1 MTAVRQVF
9 TYTVSPYILSE
20 ALRNIKSQEKTD
32 FPQNGITVQDLLFA
46 QGYSRRLIID
56 LKALPDGLTVEGHRV
71 CTPYVLQPGQTLTV
85 TLPPERDSP
94 HIEPVCLPFPIVYE
108 DEHLMILNKP
118 SGMPIHPS
126 QGNHDNSL
134 ANSAAW
140 YFRQKSLPFTFRV
153 INRLDRDTTGLLI
166 LAKHS
171 LSACILSDMIKKR
184 EIHRT
189 YLAAVQGCP
198 VPESGII
205 CAPISRVDGS
215 TIERHVDFIHGE
227 QAITHYQVL
236 YTNPSSDISLVKL
249 HLETGRTHQIRVHMK
264 YLGFPLLGD
273 FLYYPDFSRIRRQSL
288 HSWKLEFAHPITK
301 EPLAFTAA
309 VPDDMQCFLPEGKE
323 RKPFTVPDEVLWDSD
338 F

>member
-1 MTAVRQVF
+1 MRQVF
-9 TYTVSPYILSE
+9 TYTASP
-20 ALRNIKSQEKTD
+20 KSQSEFLLNSKKQTESD
-32 FPQNGITVQDLLFA
+32 FPKEGITVQDLLLS

-56 LKALPDGLTVEGHRV
+56 LKALPDGLTVDGYRV
-71 CTPYVLQPGQTLTV
+71 CTPYILTPGQVLTV
-85 TLPPERDSP
+85 TLPPEKNSP

-118 SGMPIHPS
+118 AGMPIHPS

-140 YFRQKSLPFTFRV
+140 YFNQNGLPFTFRV
-153 INRLDRDTTGLLI
+153 VNRLDRDTTGLLI

-171 LSACILSDMIKKR
+171 LSACLLSDMMKRR
-184 EIHRT
+184 EIRRT
-189 YLAAVQGCP
+189 YLAAVQGKP
-198 VPESGII
+198 EPESGVIN
-205 CAPISRVDGS
+205 APISRVNGS
-215 TIERHVDFIHGE
+215 TIERCVDFIHGE
-227 QAITHYQVL
+227 QAVTHYQVL
-236 YTNPSSDISLVKL
+236 YSNPSSNTSLVKL

-273 FLYYPDFSRIRRQSL
+273 FLYHPDFSLIQRQSL
-288 HSWKLEFAHPITK
+288 HSWKLEFSHPITK

-309 VPDDMQCFLPEGKE
+309 VPDDMQCFLPEGE
-323 RKPFTVPDEVLWDSD
+323 ARHSFINPGEAPLGSD